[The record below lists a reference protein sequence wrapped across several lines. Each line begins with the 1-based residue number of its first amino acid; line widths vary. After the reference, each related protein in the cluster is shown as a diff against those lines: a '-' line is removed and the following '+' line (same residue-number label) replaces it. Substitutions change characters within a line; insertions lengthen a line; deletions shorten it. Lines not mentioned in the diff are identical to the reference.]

1 MCLVDNVAVLV
12 ADFILVDIEAIDIAL
27 GLVSNRLARHTHA
40 LSTSIVSRPTE
51 VTIVC
56 VVVVLVASEEET

>member
-1 MCLVDNVAVLV
+1 MGLVDNVAVLV
-12 ADFILVDIEAIDIAL
+12 ADIILVDIEAIDIAL
-27 GLVSNRLARHTHA
+27 GLVSNRLACHTHA
-40 LSTSIVSRPTE
+40 LSTSIISRPTE